1 MKLLL
6 AAASMKSIILPRKH
20 LSWSAIDL
28 WQKDP
33 REYQRVY
40 FLGEERFTNAA
51 MQYGSKFAH
60 AMETGEATDP
70 VIATAALLVPRYD
83 VSEYKLS
90 AELKTEEGKIP
101 LLGFLDTSHSDPAD
115 GFREYKTGSQPW
127 TQRRVDN
134 HGQLTLYALMVY
146 LKHHRQV
153 QRMHLDWLPTEKTD
167 GRIVLTGEIRSF
179 STERSMTDILA
190 MAALVRRTAYEI
202 SAAYTRHLDS
212 FFT

>member
-1 MKLLL
+1 
-6 AAASMKSIILPRKH
+6 MKSIILPRKH

-51 MQYGSKFAH
+51 MHYGSKFAR
-60 AMETGEATDP
+60 AMETGDAEGDQM
-70 VIATAALLVPRYD
+70 IATAAIMVPRYEI
-83 VSEYKLS
+83 SEYKLS
-90 AELKTEEGKIP
+90 AELKTEEGIIP
-101 LLGFLDTSHSDPAD
+101 LLGFLDTSRDDPAD
-115 GFREYKTGSQPW
+115 GFREFKTGSQPW

-153 QRMHLDWLPTEKTD
+153 RQMHLDWLPTEKID
-167 GRIVLTGEIRSF
+167 GRIALTGEIRSF
-179 STERSMTDILA
+179 YTERSMTEILA
-190 MAALVRRTAYEI
+190 MAALVRRTAFEI